1 MKRIVGFLSA
11 LVLVVFVLFVVR
23 ETAAVVALARD
34 LDPRLGPLVLWML
47 VAIYAVCV
55 AVPAFLFLRL
65 PKPLV
70 PPPSDSHPDFP
81 SHLARL
87 SKRLSANAR
96 LNGRG
101 VAPERQSVMA
111 TLGVLD
117 TIADQEIRREA
128 SLVFVSTA
136 ISQSGRLDGLFVLV
150 VQTRLIWKIAH
161 IYRQRASPREMLRLY
176 GAVAATVFAA
186 ESLEDLE
193 LGEVIEPVIP
203 PLLEAAGVGAT
214 VVLAPV
220 ATVLADALVQG
231 TVNALLT
238 FRIGCIAKRYS
249 AGMPLPGPKMVRR
262 EATREA
268 GVMLG
273 GVVGELTKTVTK
285 SVWDSAARIVSERGR
300 TAAGRLR
307 WLVSGGPAGPALYE
321 AVKRMASRRTA
332 PSDARPGTP

>member
-1 MKRIVGFLSA
+1 MKRIVGFVSA
-11 LVLVVFVLFVVR
+11 LVLVVFVVFVIR

-34 LDPRLGPLVLWML
+34 VDPRLGQAVLWTL
-47 VAIYAVCV
+47 VAIYAICV
-55 AVPAFLFLRL
+55 AVPAFVFLRL
-65 PKPLV
+65 PRPLV
-70 PPPSDSHPDFP
+70 PPPSETHPDFP

-87 SKRLSANAR
+87 GKRLASNAR
-96 LNGRG
+96 LAGTKVTPDRASVVAALGR
-101 VAPERQSVMA
+101 
-111 TLGVLD
+111 LD
-117 TIADQEIRREA
+117 KIADQDIRREA
-128 SLVFVSTA
+128 SLVFLSTA

-161 IYRQRASPREMLRLY
+161 VYRQRAGAREMLGLY
-176 GAVAATVFAA
+176 AAVATTVFAA
-186 ESLEDLE
+186 ESLEDLD
-193 LGEVIEPVIP
+193 LGEVIEPMIP

-220 ATVLADALVQG
+220 ATVLADALMQG

-249 AGMPLPGPKMVRR
+249 AGMPLPARKAVRR

-273 GVVGELTKTVTK
+273 GVIGELTRAVTT
-285 SVWDSAARIVSERGR
+285 SVWDTAARVVSERGR

-307 WLVSGGPAGPALYE
+307 WLVTGGPAGPAIYE
-321 AVKRMASRRTA
+321 AVKRMAARRTA
-332 PSDARPGTP
+332 APDASSAP